1 MIENKCTKVK
11 IFIPGNVTLAGSSKQ
26 SNLMGIYTFRFENV
40 NGKPSYEMST
50 LPGKDRRLR
59 QKMLGHIKQDDS
71 FILKSKP
78 KRSLEDNENE
88 KKKSYLYWHS
98 LTKKWIVGSVL
109 GDASGTISWEDDVA
123 RPEHRS
129 LPTTI
134 LVWNSTSEK
143 MVADTIVIN
152 SDIDCK
158 YYEGKKRNG
167 APCSCGTTD
176 CTSSNMYC
184 RKSSNKCDHEEAI
197 PYDSL
202 PDGDNCCSG
211 DSCIAKCT
219 SRSLGTVIQNYFGND
234 AKKRESI
241 IKQYGLIENW
251 DTSQVTNMA
260 NLFMKHKAEE
270 LATLNLVNWNLLSV
284 TNMLN
289 ST

>member
-1 MIENKCTKVK
+1 
-11 IFIPGNVTLAGSSKQ
+11 
-26 SNLMGIYTFRFENV
+26 MGTYKFRFENL

-50 LPGKDRRLR
+50 LIGNGGRRR
-59 QKMLGHIKQDDS
+59 QRMLGHIKHDDS

-78 KRSLEDNENE
+78 KRSLEE
-88 KKKSYLYWHS
+88 KEKSYLYWHS

-109 GDASGTISWEDDVA
+109 GDASGPISWEDDVA
-123 RPEHRS
+123 RPEHS
-129 LPTTI
+129 LSPTKI
-134 LVWNSTSEK
+134 SGLNSTLK
-143 MVADTIVIN
+143 IMVPDTMTITSN
-152 SDIDCK
+152 KDCK
-158 YYEGKKRNG
+158 NYQGKVPNE

-176 CTSSNMYC
+176 CTSSNTYC

-202 PDGDNCCSG
+202 PNGDNCCSD

-219 SRSLGTVIQNYFGND
+219 SRSLGMVIKDYFGNN
-234 AKKRESI
+234 ATKRETV

-251 DTSQVTNMA
+251 DTYQVTNMA

-270 LATLNLVNWNLLSV
+270 LATSNLVNWNLLSV